1 VPPVPCSAWLSM
13 PVVPRISAMTGAEW
27 AEWAEWGTTNGATD
41 RRGALQ
47 NADPMAAGHHGSPW
61 VTISQLN
68 SFKKGGQIIGIN
80 MHKWHL
86 DHLLASG
93 IWISITEQFQH
104 IMLISW
110 QLELDGT
117 CSAQSFPVLAIQ
129 LNIRAHVL
137 KQSETTNNGSI
148 KHGTWMYMVVCI
160 YIYVYICIR
169 DYTSIYDGWSKFFYS
184 TYTVYIYYI
193 PGKPYGHDH
202 IFIVFQVCIYN
213 IFDYIWFMVIHP
225 IMGILILGVYKS
237 I

>member
-1 VPPVPCSAWLSM
+1 MIFWPV
-13 PVVPRISAMTGAEW
+13 TEG
-27 AEWAEWGTTNGATD
+27 D
-41 RRGALQ
+41 ALQ

-160 YIYVYICIR
+160 YICIYMYTRLYEYIWWLIK
-169 DYTSIYDGWSKFFYS
+169 ILLF
-184 TYTVYIYYI
+184 YIY
-193 PGKPYGHDH
+193 
-202 IFIVFQVCIYN
+202 CIY
-213 IFDYIWFMVIHP
+213 IYIIYLENRMDMI
-225 IMGILILGVYKS
+225 IYL
-237 I
+237 